1 MLDKVLVMKPRRSH
15 LVKSTPV
22 ESAVDT
28 TIDNVY
34 GEPRQDRFD
43 EIIDLLKQGNIYG
56 EPKDITLGAVE
67 VPIEKQISI
76 DKASTKG
83 LKSEEY
89 KLEYTDMF
97 EEYKSLFEFE
107 IEGYMNR
114 TLNVTVEEFYE
125 ALKSESDKDEDGN
138 RMKKSLKKLESLA
151 SE

>member
-1 MLDKVLVMKPRRSH
+1 MVEEKQSRDSIVAVQMLDKVLVMKPRRSH

-56 EPKDITLGAVE
+56 EPKNITMDAVE
-67 VPIEKQISI
+67 VPIVKQISI

-83 LKSEEY
+83 LKSEVY
-89 KLEYTDMF
+89 KNDSTIKVDILM
-97 EEYKSLFEFE
+97 KLRS
-107 IEGYMNR
+107 
-114 TLNVTVEEFYE
+114 
-125 ALKSESDKDEDGN
+125 GN
-138 RMKKSLKKLESLA
+138 
-151 SE
+151 